1 MKERTVISSYS
12 KAVCFG
18 KRPLLIGE
26 RINPTGKSR
35 FKQALRENDLDYIL
49 REGIAQ
55 QQAGAHILDVNV
67 GLPEIDETAMMCRAV
82 TEIQSVID
90 LPLQIDTSNADTM
103 EQAMR
108 LYNGKPLINSVNGKD
123 EVMEKIFPIA
133 KKYGGV
139 VIGLTLEDGI
149 PLKAEE
155 RFEIAKKIVNK
166 AAEYGIGKENI
177 IIDCLTLTA
186 SAQQKEVKET
196 LRAIKMVKKGIR
208 CPYRIRG
215 IECILWIAK
224 PSVIK

>member
-1 MKERTVISSYS
+1 MKKALLEERYDELVVE
-12 KAVCFG
+12 AV
-18 KRPLLIGE
+18 
-26 RINPTGKSR
+26 
-35 FKQALRENDLDYIL
+35 KQVE
-49 REGIAQ
+49 
-55 QQAGAHILDVNV
+55 AGAEVLDVNV
-67 GLPEIDETAMMCRAV
+67 GLPGIDEPETMKRVVRLLQEVV
-82 TEIQSVID
+82 T
-90 LPLQIDTSNADTM
+90 LPLQIDSSEADAIENAC
-103 EQAMR
+103 R
-108 LYNGKPLINSVNGKD
+108 YYNGKPLINSVNGKD

-166 AAEYGIGKENI
+166 AAEYGIGKEKYHHRLSDINSI
-177 IIDCLTLTA
+177 CTA
-186 SAQQKEVKET
+186 KRSKRNTPSDQDG
-196 LRAIKMVKKGIR
+196 KKRIR